1 MTDMHELSRFLSAQ
15 EGSYDIALAELRAGK
30 KRSHW
35 MWYIFPQID
44 GLGTSSTARFY
55 AIKSREEAVAYLD
68 HPVLG
73 ERLLTCCRALL
84 GLASNDPV
92 AVLGWPDNL
101 KLRSCLTLFEAV
113 RPEQKEFA
121 DLLLKFYGGERDT
134 ATLDILSFS
143 E

>member
-1 MTDMHELSRFLSAQ
+1 M
-15 EGSYDIALAELRAGK
+15 
-30 KRSHW
+30 
-35 MWYIFPQID
+35 
-44 GLGTSSTARFY
+44 
-55 AIKSREEAVAYLD
+55 
-68 HPVLG
+68 LG

-84 GLASNDPV
+84 GLASNNQV
-92 AVLGWPDNL
+92 AVLGRPDNL
-101 KLRSCLTLFEAV
+101 KLCSCLTLFEAV